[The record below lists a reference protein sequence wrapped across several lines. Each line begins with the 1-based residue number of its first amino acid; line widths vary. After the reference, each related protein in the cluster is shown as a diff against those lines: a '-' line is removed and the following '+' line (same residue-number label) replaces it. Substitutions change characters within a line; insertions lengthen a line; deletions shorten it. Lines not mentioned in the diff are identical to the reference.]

1 MQNNQT
7 IARLVQWAGENT
19 SYFSAEI
26 VNKMFILQ
34 QPWRIKTT
42 KLTAQVWKIAT
53 QTFLLWWVVFVYFL
67 LGFFGQ
73 SLPPCLGSFLS
84 LQKKIQNISRSS
96 SQPVLFS
103 FSHISLDGRRGEG
116 ATKPMMTEKK
126 EGTEH
131 LSRLRYPTTVPFVF
145 LHAK

>member
-7 IARLVQWAGENT
+7 IARVVQWAGENT

-53 QTFLLWWVVFVYFL
+53 QTFLLWWVIFVYFL
-67 LGFFGQ
+67 HFFG
-73 SLPPCLGSFLS
+73 
-84 LQKKIQNISRSS
+84 
-96 SQPVLFS
+96 
-103 FSHISLDGRRGEG
+103 
-116 ATKPMMTEKK
+116 
-126 EGTEH
+126 
-131 LSRLRYPTTVPFVF
+131 
-145 LHAK
+145 